1 MKIGQQDWKLF
12 KECLPIWQNRHLKN
26 VVNQYLEILSDNGT
40 APAEKFW
47 QLENRVSEDKKHP
60 GVIVEMNRDNVV
72 STIVSMLREG
82 IITEDD
88 LNGFSDELKEVIRF
102 FLN

>member
-12 KECLPIWQNRHLKN
+12 KECLPIWQNRHLKK

-60 GVIVEMNRDNVV
+60 GVIVEMNRD
-72 STIVSMLREG
+72 
-82 IITEDD
+82 
-88 LNGFSDELKEVIRF
+88 KEHRR
-102 FLN
+102 

>member
-12 KECLPIWQNRHLKN
+12 KERLPIWQNRHLEN
-26 VVNQYLEILSDNGT
+26 VVNQYLEILSDNG
-40 APAEKFW
+40 AEPAEKFW

-60 GVIVEMNRDNVV
+60 GVVVEMNRDNVI
-72 STIVSMLREG
+72 STIVSLLRDEV
-82 IITEDD
+82 ITEDD
-88 LNGFSDELKEVIRF
+88 LNGFSDELKQVISY

>member
-12 KECLPIWQNRHLKN
+12 KECLPIWQNRHLEN

-40 APAEKFW
+40 EPAERFW

>member
-12 KECLPIWQNRHLKN
+12 KECLPIWQNRHLEN